1 MNKLY
6 VVNLNNIMLYASCLV
21 PISLLTGP
29 FLADFLVS
37 LVSLIFIALSISE
50 GLKKYYTNLFFY
62 FFFSFYIYLNFN
74 SLFSI
79 EITHSFETSIFYFRY
94 FIFSLAL
101 WYLLDTNSKFLKYF
115 FIFFLATFFIA
126 IVDGYIQFFFNTNIV
141 QIDNND
147 ASRLNLTFNEKLL
160 LGGYISRLFPL
171 ALALIVFFLPRQKK
185 YYYLIGVLFI
195 ITDILVYISGERT
208 ALALMILSNIFI
220 IVFMTNFKAIRII
233 TLFISIILIAVI
245 SIFNPVIKERN
256 IDHTLVQLDAND
268 SDSIYN
274 LLSPEH
280 ESLFTTSYNI
290 FIDKKIIGA
299 GVNTFRFNC
308 INDKYRVDDNS
319 CSTHPHNTYLQ
330 VISEL
335 GLIGGMF
342 IILSI
347 FYFTKQLSLHF
358 IRLFTNNPK
367 IFTDYQICLIGSF
380 FLTLWPFLP
389 TQNFFNNWINIVYFL
404 PLGFY
409 MHSVYSTKIDNKLEN

>member
-1 MNKLY
+1 M
-6 VVNLNNIMLYASCLV
+6 
-21 PISLLTGP
+21 
-29 FLADFLVS
+29 
-37 LVSLIFIALSISE
+37 
-50 GLKKYYTNLFFY
+50 
-62 FFFSFYIYLNFN
+62 
-74 SLFSI
+74 
-79 EITHSFETSIFYFRY
+79 
-94 FIFSLAL
+94 
-101 WYLLDTNSKFLKYF
+101 
-115 FIFFLATFFIA
+115 
-126 IVDGYIQFFFNTNIV
+126 
-141 QIDNND
+141 
-147 ASRLNLTFNEKLL
+147 
-160 LGGYISRLFPL
+160 
-171 ALALIVFFLPRQKK
+171 
-185 YYYLIGVLFI
+185 
-195 ITDILVYISGERT
+195 
-208 ALALMILSNIFI
+208 
-220 IVFMTNFKAIRII
+220 
-233 TLFISIILIAVI
+233 I

-335 GLIGGMF
+335 GLIGAMF

-347 FYFTKQLSLHF
+347 LYFTKQLSLHF
-358 IRLFTNNPK
+358 ISLFTNNPK